1 MRQIFLFM
9 FLSFCVNVFATV
21 RTVNNSPN
29 SLAQYNNIQA
39 AVDASATG
47 DTIYVHGS
55 NVQYAAFT
63 ITNKRLIV
71 IGPGWL
77 PIRNFAP
84 FPAQLLQMTISGS
97 GSTGTEIQGL
107 VFVGTITMNGTP
119 PPDNL
124 RFIRNQFKSAVYVYN
139 NGTSSNYIFQSNWF
153 DLGFVSVTSSG
164 ATYSNYLF
172 QNNIFY
178 ATSTNGNIS
187 GFTNSS
193 GVLFDHNLWYGPT
206 SIANTVNCFGGSCQS
221 LLLTNN
227 IFVHRDAALY
237 NSLSTFNNNITFGC
251 RVDTPWLANGNGGV
265 GNIVNQDPQM
275 FNQDSVNAGHEN
287 SLLNFTVASGPA
299 NNAGTDGRDLG
310 LMYNTVGI
318 LNWDFARMSRL
329 PYIYNMNISN
339 STIAPGGTLTVQVEA
354 RKYN

>member
-1 MRQIFLFM
+1 MKQFFLFV
-9 FLSFCVNVFATV
+9 FLGFCVNMFATV

-39 AVDASATG
+39 AVDASASG

-55 NVQYAAFT
+55 AVQYAAFT

-77 PIRNFAP
+77 PVRNFAP
-84 FPAQLLQMTISGS
+84 FTAQLTQMTINGS

-107 VFVGTITMNGTP
+107 VFVGSVTMNGNP
-119 PPDNL
+119 APDNM
-124 RFIRNQFKSAVYVYN
+124 RFIRNQFKSAVYIFN
-139 NGTSSNYIFQSNWF
+139 NLTSSNYIFQSNWF
-153 DLGFVSVTSSG
+153 DFGYLSVTSAG
-164 ATYSNYLF
+164 TYSNYLF
-172 QNNIFY
+172 QNNVFY
-178 ATSTNGNIS
+178 ATSINGNIA
-187 GFTNSS
+187 GLTNTT

-206 SIANTVNCFGGSCQS
+206 SLAGAVNCFSGSCQS

-227 IFVHRDAALY
+227 IFVHRDAAFS
-237 NSLSTFNNNITFGC
+237 NSLSTFNNNITFAC
-251 RVDTPWLANGNGGV
+251 KVDTPWLANGNGGV

-275 FNQDSVNAGHEN
+275 FNQDSVNIGRDN
-287 SLLNFTVASGPA
+287 PLLNFTIAAGPA
-299 NNAGTDGRDLG
+299 NNAGTDGKDLG
-310 LMYNTVGI
+310 LMYNPVGI
-318 LNWDFARMSRL
+318 LNWDFTRMSRL

>member
-1 MRQIFLFM
+1 MRQIFLFV
-9 FLSFCVNVFATV
+9 FLGFYVNVFATV
-21 RTVNNSPN
+21 RTVNNNPN
-29 SLAQYNNIQA
+29 ALAQYNTIQA

-63 ITNKRLIV
+63 LTNKRLVV

-77 PIRNFAP
+77 PSRNFAP
-84 FPAQLLQMTISGS
+84 FTAQVMQITITGS
-97 GSTGTEIQGL
+97 GSAGTEIQGL
-107 VFVGTITMNGTP
+107 VVLTTVTLNGTP
-119 PPDNL
+119 APDNV
-124 RFIRNQFKSAVYVYN
+124 RFIRNQFKSAVYIIN
-139 NGTSSNYIFQSNWF
+139 NGTSSGCIFQSNWF
-153 DLGFVSVTSSG
+153 DQGYLSVTSAG
-164 ATYSNYLF
+164 TYSNYLI

-178 ATSTNGNIS
+178 ATSTNGNVG
-187 GFTNSS
+187 GFLNST

-206 SIANTVNCFGGSCQS
+206 SLAATVNCFSGTCQS

-227 IFVHRDAALY
+227 IFVHRDAAPN
-237 NSLSTFNNNITFGC
+237 NSLSTFNNNITFAC
-251 RVDTPWLANGNGGV
+251 KVDTPWLTNGNGGV
-265 GNIVNQDPQM
+265 GNIANTDPQM
-275 FNQDSVNAGHEN
+275 FNQDSVNAGHDN
-287 SLLNFTVASGPA
+287 PLLNFTIAAGPA

-310 LMYNTVGI
+310 LMYNSVGI
-318 LNWDFARMSRL
+318 LNWDFTRMSRL

>member
-1 MRQIFLFM
+1 MRQIFLFV
-9 FLSFCVNVFATV
+9 FLGFCVNVFATV
-21 RTVNNSPN
+21 RTVNNSPS

-39 AVDASATG
+39 AVDASAIG

-55 NVQYAAFT
+55 NIQYPAFT
-63 ITNKRLIV
+63 ITNKRLVV

-77 PIRNFAP
+77 PVRNFQP
-84 FPAQLLQMTISGS
+84 FAAQILQMTVSGS
-97 GSTGTEIQGL
+97 GSAGTEIQGL
-107 VFVGTITMNGTP
+107 VFVGSITMNGTTA
-119 PPDNL
+119 PDNA
-124 RFIRNQFKSAVYVYN
+124 RFIRNQFRSAVYVIN
-139 NGTSSNYIFQSNWF
+139 NGTSSGYIFQSNWF
-153 DLGFVSVTSSG
+153 DGGFLSVTSSG
-164 ATYSNYLF
+164 TYSNYLF

-178 ATSTNGNIS
+178 ATSTNGNVS
-187 GFTNSS
+187 GFLNST

-206 SIANTVNCFGGSCQS
+206 SLASTVNCFGGSCQS

-237 NSLSTFNNNITFGC
+237 NSLSTFNNNITFAC
-251 RVDTPWLANGNGGV
+251 RVDTPWLANGNGGA

-275 FNQDSVNAGHEN
+275 FNQDSISAGHDN
-287 SLLNFTVASGPA
+287 PLLNFTIAAGPA

-310 LMYNTVGI
+310 LMYNAVGI